1 MNARTRWFIIAC
13 VTGAIVDVLAAIQML
28 VPGLFAATSGL
39 DNFHPGSGYR
49 YAMGMGASLMVG
61 WTVLLIWAARK
72 PVERRQVLLM
82 TACPVILGM
91 VMNEIRAVHDSFLTA
106 TAVAPI
112 WLGQAI
118 LVLLCL
124 YGYVSVVRSERSHAA
139 RRG

>member
-1 MNARTRWFIIAC
+1 VEARKRWFIVVC

-28 VPGLFAATSGL
+28 VPRLFAATSGL
-39 DNFHPGSGYR
+39 DSFHPGSDYR
-49 YAMGMGASLMVG
+49 YAMGMGASLMLG
-61 WTVLLIWAARK
+61 WTALLIWAALK

-106 TAVAPI
+106 TAAAPI

-124 YGYVSVVRSERSHAA
+124 YSYMSVVRSEQAPAA
-139 RRG
+139 RPG